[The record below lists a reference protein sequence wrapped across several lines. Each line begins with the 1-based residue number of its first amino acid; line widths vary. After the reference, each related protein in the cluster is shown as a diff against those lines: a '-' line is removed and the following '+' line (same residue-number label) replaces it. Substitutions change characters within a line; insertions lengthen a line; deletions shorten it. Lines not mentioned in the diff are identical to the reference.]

1 MQNLAIEVEYNSLDG
16 SWKRKV
22 LTSNSSND
30 TISHFI
36 RQVRNAFK
44 VTDSVEVLFKVK
56 LILENEKQGNFINQY
71 CHSIYLCFIH
81 YTIYLAAP
89 PYAI

>member
-16 SWKRKV
+16 SRKKKV

-30 TISHFI
+30 KISHFI
-36 RQVRNAFK
+36 RKVRNAFK
-44 VTDSVEVLFKVK
+44 VTDSVEILFKVK

-71 CHSIYLCFIH
+71 CPSTYFCYITQYI
-81 YTIYLAAP
+81 
-89 PYAI
+89 